1 MSIANAALDGFKN
14 EAKMMLVALADI
26 ERVCPSPT
34 FHPFGAEDRM
44 IELLQYS

>member
-1 MSIANAALDGFKN
+1 MSIANAALDRFKN

-34 FHPFGAEDRM
+34 FHPFGAE
-44 IELLQYS
+44 EV